1 MNVSMAKTMKQ
12 QKQAGFLMAKIR
24 QVSEGIYVR
33 KLKEFGIEI
42 NPAQGRT
49 MFALW
54 QNDGISINEL
64 AKETQLKKSTLTSML
79 DRLQEMGYLKRRRC
93 RKDGREVLVY
103 RTEKDKVMERKY
115 VEVSQEM
122 TVLYYGFL

>member
-1 MNVSMAKTMKQ
+1 
-12 QKQAGFLMAKIR
+12 
-24 QVSEGIYVR
+24 
-33 KLKEFGIEI
+33 
-42 NPAQGRT
+42 

-54 QNDGISINEL
+54 QNDDISINEL

-79 DRLQEMGYLKRRRC
+79 DRLQEMGHLKRRRC

-115 VEVSQEM
+115 VEVSQENDCII
-122 TVLYYGFL
+122 L